1 MTKPLQIDRNTGH
14 AHVAGGLITPTTT
27 PEQLG
32 AGFQI
37 GDSRLV
43 LIGDREVPCRFARI
57 GLQEGRLSI
66 DLSLRFESE
75 QLVSLFI
82 ALTDPSIPTDSDDD
96 FYASIPLREKLH
108 QRWLSEQLG
117 KLDGT
122 LANFPWGT
130 TGVARDKSENVF
142 IYLHNRNNSWVF
154 SE

>member
-1 MTKPLQIDRNTGH
+1 MTTPLQIDRNTGH
-14 AHVAGGLITPTTT
+14 VQVAGSLITPATT

-37 GDSRLV
+37 GDSRPVLV
-43 LIGDREVPCRFARI
+43 GEREVPCRFARI
-57 GLQEGRLSI
+57 SLQEGRLGI

-82 ALTDPSIPTDSDDD
+82 ELADPSIPTDSDDD

-117 KLDGT
+117 ELDGT
-122 LANFPWGT
+122 LAHFPWGT
-130 TGVARDKSENVF
+130 AGVARDKSENVF

-154 SE
+154 GD

>member
-1 MTKPLQIDRNTGH
+1 MTRALQIDRNTGH
-14 AHVAGGLITPTTT
+14 VHVAGSLITPAIT

-37 GDSRLV
+37 GDSRPVLV
-43 LIGDREVPCRFARI
+43 GDREVPCRFARTS
-57 GLQEGRLSI
+57 LQEGHLGI

-82 ALTDPSIPTDSDDD
+82 ALTDPSIPSNSDDD

-117 KLDGT
+117 ELNGT
-122 LANFPWGT
+122 LAHFPWGT
-130 TGVARDKSENVF
+130 AGIARDKSENVF

-154 SE
+154 SD

>member
-1 MTKPLQIDRNTGH
+1 MTTPLQIDRNTGH
-14 AHVAGGLITPTTT
+14 VHITGSLITPATT

-37 GDSRLV
+37 GDSRPV
-43 LIGDREVPCRFARI
+43 LIGNREVPCRFARI
-57 GLQEGRLSI
+57 SLQEGRLGI
-66 DLSLRFESE
+66 DLSLRFEAE

-82 ALTDPSIPTDSDDD
+82 ELTDPSIPSDSDDD

-117 KLDGT
+117 ELDGT
-122 LANFPWGT
+122 LAHFPWGT
-130 TGVARDKSENVF
+130 AGVARDKSENVF

-154 SE
+154 GE